1 MSNKLI
7 EVHAMYI
14 CSGNYE
20 GRDVGFQYHH
30 HLDGRLA
37 RRRHIYTL
45 VRLHV
50 REKQVAVSNE
60 WSN

>member
-1 MSNKLI
+1 
-7 EVHAMYI
+7 MYI
-14 CSGNYE
+14 CSGNFE
-20 GRDVGFQYHH
+20 GRDVGFQYDH

-37 RRRHIYTL
+37 RRRHIYAL
-45 VRLHV
+45 GRLHV

>member
-1 MSNKLI
+1 
-7 EVHAMYI
+7 MYV
-14 CSGNYE
+14 CSGNFE
-20 GRDVGFQYHH
+20 GRDVGFQYDH

-37 RRRHIYTL
+37 RRRHIYALDHIYTL